1 MYVDQQKQLEDPLLL
16 CCVVGDNSLYTLYIC
31 GLMTMLF
38 VVNKGLEPLSPS
50 EIPWTVHSR
59 CLVFWW
65 LVRSPS
71 AFRSVATTE
80 ASFTLYMND
89 QNFGGMVGWVVR
101 ALFFQSNYLVVH
113 TV

>member
-31 GLMTMLF
+31 GLMTVLF

-59 CLVFWW
+59 CLVFGGW
-65 LVRSPS
+65 LEVHRH
-71 AFRSVATTE
+71 SVVLPQLRLLLP
-80 ASFTLYMND
+80 FT
-89 QNFGGMVGWVVR
+89 
-101 ALFFQSNYLVVH
+101 
-113 TV
+113 